1 MFEIVKRNPSIID
14 SKIIFSKNQLLKNL
28 LSDLTI
34 DQNSSEKEFKFFMN
48 GNEKFLKIV
57 YEIRV

>member
-1 MFEIVKRNPSIID
+1 
-14 SKIIFSKNQLLKNL
+14 LKNL